1 MNAERHDL
9 EPPPWPGAASIA
21 RALWVLLCLAALLLA
36 VLVLVSPTVWPS
48 PQELRVTQLLAGQ
61 EAGPLAFDPADY
73 AELEASDCP
82 GCLGFRVRLFG
93 DGRVQMVEW
102 GFTCAPGM
110 REGQVDAVEAQRLM
124 AALHEAAQPLARQPH
139 TGNPVFGWVRFSH
152 AGRLVAHDYAVLPL
166 PGEQRAL
173 SQALMALEQVAQL
186 SQGHPEFAADG
197 FYCTQP
203 DGSRRPV
210 EPRLADSAP

>member
-1 MNAERHDL
+1 MNAELHDL

-21 RALWVLLCLAALLLA
+21 RALFVLFWLAAMLLA

-48 PQELRVTQLLAGQ
+48 PQELRVIKLLAGQ
-61 EAGPLAFDPADY
+61 EAGPLAFGRADHV
-73 AELEASDCP
+73 ELEASSDCL
-82 GCLGFRVRLFG
+82 GNCLGFRVRLYG
-93 DGRVQMVEW
+93 DGRVHTTEW

-110 REGQVDAVEAQRLM
+110 REGQLNAVEAQRLM
-124 AALHEAAQPLARQPH
+124 AAVYVAAQPLARPRPW
-139 TGNPVFGWVRFSH
+139 TGAVVAGWIRFSH

-166 PGEQRAL
+166 PGEHRAL
-173 SQALMALEQVAQL
+173 GQALTALEQVGRV
-186 SQGHPEFAADG
+186 SQGHPEFAPDG

-210 EPRLADSAP
+210 EP